1 MLDTESVL
9 LSDLRRNTV
18 FRWSAVYIGLFSVS
32 ILFILGFIY
41 WQTGGHLAHL
51 TDTIISGDLVDL
63 ANEYD
68 SGKTKQLVSTIA
80 GRSDYGDNRIYLLAD
95 SGFNPIAGNLD
106 EWPKVKP
113 DAGGWVD
120 FELPCTDP
128 AKCVP
133 DGPRHLRAKV
143 SDLAGGLHLL
153 AGRDVDDTDDIQE
166 DFRHALGWG
175 LGLIIAVGI
184 AGGVILSLAVMRRLD
199 AISRTSGEIMRGDLS
214 KRVPVR
220 GVGDDF
226 DELACNLNAMLARI
240 QGLMATVKGVSDNI
254 AHDLRTP
261 LARLRARLELARTA
275 DPSTDQ
281 AWIDGTIANLDSV
294 LDTFEAL
301 LKIGEVE
308 ASSPQQCFTTINL
321 AEIVED
327 ASDFYEPLAEEKQ
340 QQLELQIQPVP
351 LIMGERDLLFRALGN
366 LLDNAIK
373 YAPEGSRI
381 EISLQ
386 ATGSGAK
393 LAVADHGPGIPEQ
406 SRSKV
411 FERFFR
417 LDTSRSLPGN
427 GLGLSLVLAVAV
439 LHGTSVHL
447 EDNGPG
453 LRVTMEFLSCQPSLE
468 PRAARSRRTPAASLR
483 NSAV

>member
-1 MLDTESVL
+1 M
-9 LSDLRRNTV
+9 

-41 WQTGGHLAHL
+41 WRTGRHLAHL
-51 TDTIISGDLVDL
+51 TDTIISGDLADL
-63 ANEYD
+63 AHEYD
-68 SGKTKQLVSTIA
+68 SGKTKQLVSTVA
-80 GRSDYGDNRIYLLAD
+80 GRCDRGDNRIYLLAD

-113 DAGGWVD
+113 DADGWVD

-128 AKCVP
+128 AKCAP
-133 DGPRHLRAKV
+133 GEPRHLHAKV
-143 SDLAGGLHLL
+143 SDLADGLHLL

-175 LGLIIAVGI
+175 LALIIAAGI

-240 QGLMATVKGVSDNI
+240 QALMATVKGVSDNI

-275 DPSTDQ
+275 DPSTDDYQ
-281 AWIDGTIANLDSV
+281 AWIDGTIANLDFV

-308 ASSPQQCFTTINL
+308 ASSPQQGFTTVNL

-340 QQLELQIQPVP
+340 QQLELRIQPVP

-373 YAPEGSRI
+373 YSPEGSRI

-393 LAVADHGPGIPEQ
+393 LTVADHGLGIPEQ
-406 SRSKV
+406 LHSKV

-417 LDTSRSLPGN
+417 LDTSRSLPGS
-427 GLGLSLVLAVAV
+427 GLGLSLVSAVAV

-453 LRVTMEFLSCQPSLE
+453 LRVTMEFLSSQPGRLE
-468 PRAARSRRTPAASLR
+468 PQAAALSSRTPASSLR